1 VAARGISEETQRMGD
16 NDLTVHRI
24 MIEDPRTVL
33 PQAPAIRA
41 AQIMVQDRI
50 RHLIVAEN
58 NGQVVGVLS
67 ERQVLKHFSPWL
79 SRLYLS
85 GEAPTAPPRF
95 EVRQIMAEPAVT
107 VTEDTSIRRAAGILG
122 SKKIGCLPVV
132 KDGDRLVG
140 LVTAVDVLKFAGRQS
155 LLRPEEEFQVFR
167 PPAFLSKDN
176 KLTVPVG
183 YFAELS
189 QAEDVL
195 AVLAYAAPSKRIG
208 VKLFARGQA
217 GADLLGARPATVTD
231 KYLAIPAADFLE
243 HHGLNIRG
251 PLVVAEDRE
260 SGYLILSPVLKP

>member
-1 VAARGISEETQRMGD
+1 MAD
-16 NDLTVHRI
+16 DDLTVRRI
-24 MIEDPRTVL
+24 MIENPRTIL

-41 AQIMVQDRI
+41 AQIMVQDRV
-50 RHLIVAEN
+50 RHLVVAEEN
-58 NGQVVGVLS
+58 EQVVGVLS

-79 SRLYLS
+79 SRVHLA

-107 VTEDTSIRRAAGILG
+107 VTEDTSIRRAAGILA

-140 LVTAVDVLKFAGRQS
+140 LVTAVDVLKFAGRHS
-155 LLRPEEEFQVFR
+155 LLQPEEEFQVFR

-189 QAEDVL
+189 AEEEVL

-208 VKLFARGQA
+208 VKLFTRGET
-217 GADLLGARPATVTD
+217 GEDLFGARPATLTD
-231 KYLAIPAADFLE
+231 KYLAIPASDFLE